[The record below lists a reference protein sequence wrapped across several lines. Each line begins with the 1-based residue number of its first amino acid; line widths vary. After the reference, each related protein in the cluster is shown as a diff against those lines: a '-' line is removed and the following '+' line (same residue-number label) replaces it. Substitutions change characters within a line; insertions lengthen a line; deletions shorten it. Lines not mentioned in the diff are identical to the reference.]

1 MLLEGYKFNVNPK
14 KPRYRVKGSMP
25 AAKAIEKFAKKK
37 ATRYA
42 IGTFIAGAAMERIA
56 APHVTKAK
64 RWLVRKDI
72 ERQNKKFAK
81 KAAKMQK
88 QRMNEGYLWGKIKP
102 ALEKSK
108 AGSRILA
115 KHGPKVQKA
124 ADVAWGGRKLV
135 TGHAARLATKHP
147 IVAAGL
153 GVAAAVGGSAAKDVA
168 KHYIAH
174 KAKMRTDPVYAQK
187 ARKAAEREKALRQA
201 KKIKEAYAGGGR
213 TSPAPEARTTAH
225 KGDEHPSPQ
234 AYKMGKKGH
243 KKHHA
248 HHAVMRSMQPNTINT
263 AGLAGGKFQL
273 TDRTKTNT
281 RKESYMNLD
290 NVIERTVDNLCAI
303 DEDFKSTAR
312 TVKSVAKTV
321 WKNRG
326 VIARGLR
333 DKARIGVQKA
343 ADYGAGKYQMY
354 KMKRRPVS
362 EAMSER
368 AGDIYE
374 IGPLAFGLIKAGSK
388 MAAGYAAKK
397 AAGAVKKK
405 IMPKREDIEELAPA
419 AAWALKNPGKTASAI
434 GAAIKYSP
442 VGLAA
447 KMTKR
452 NIKKFR
458 EGVDV
463 AEEENIS
470 KSRKRV
476 DHLIMGS
483 TGREITKAVKRNYRK
498 TEKQGTRKA
507 QRAFRKAQKKVTEAM
522 APGARSQFEINK
534 VKDVRQF
541 YGMQRSQHV
550 DAAAAKAI
558 ELRKKINKRG
568 GAEVKESAKDI
579 LQKARGF
586 AKKYPRTAKGAGVM
600 AATLAASEVL
610 KRHRGFQA
618 KKAEFHHRKYR
629 RAAARHDYLT
639 AKKQNKAELKAALRE
654 ATVDKVAQYARD
666 KAKRL
671 QKERA
676 KALLDRR
683 FAAKK
688 KKVEEARVPNPD
700 WRRERIEKWKAKE
713 AERKKDKK
721 KDDDNEKD

>member
-1 MLLEGYKFNVNPK
+1 
-14 KPRYRVKGSMP
+14 MP

-290 NVIERTVDNLCAI
+290 NIIERAADNIYAI
-303 DEDFKSTAR
+303 EEGKIIGKVAALTQKALHWSQKKGIPAAKKHAAAAHTAFR
-312 TVKSVAKTV
+312 KWAKP
-321 WKNRG
+321 KLQS
-326 VIARGLR
+326 GLR
-333 DKARIGVQKA
+333 KTRVAAQKGL
-343 ADYGAGKYQMY
+343 DYLHGQAQIRQ
-354 KMKRRPVS
+354 MKRRPVS

-388 MAAGYAAKK
+388 MAAGYWVRCQESCRCCKK
-397 AAGAVKKK
+397 
-405 IMPKREDIEELAPA
+405 ED
-419 AAWALKNPGKTASAI
+419 
-434 GAAIKYSP
+434 Y
-442 VGLAA
+442 
-447 KMTKR
+447 
-452 NIKKFR
+452 
-458 EGVDV
+458 
-463 AEEENIS
+463 AE
-470 KSRKRV
+470 
-476 DHLIMGS
+476 
-483 TGREITKAVKRNYRK
+483 A
-498 TEKQGTRKA
+498 
-507 QRAFRKAQKKVTEAM
+507 
-522 APGARSQFEINK
+522 
-534 VKDVRQF
+534 
-541 YGMQRSQHV
+541 
-550 DAAAAKAI
+550 
-558 ELRKKINKRG
+558 
-568 GAEVKESAKDI
+568 
-579 LQKARGF
+579 
-586 AKKYPRTAKGAGVM
+586 
-600 AATLAASEVL
+600 
-610 KRHRGFQA
+610 
-618 KKAEFHHRKYR
+618 
-629 RAAARHDYLT
+629 
-639 AKKQNKAELKAALRE
+639 
-654 ATVDKVAQYARD
+654 
-666 KAKRL
+666 
-671 QKERA
+671 
-676 KALLDRR
+676 
-683 FAAKK
+683 
-688 KKVEEARVPNPD
+688 
-700 WRRERIEKWKAKE
+700 
-713 AERKKDKK
+713 
-721 KDDDNEKD
+721 